1 MESQGLWSQTLI
13 DNMGALAQTFPNQK
27 SAAAA
32 AIVYCIIQWAACFI
46 FPVGIHLRAGG
57 EIYYK
62 ETMGGPAQN
71 LKKVLRL
78 TS

>member
-1 MESQGLWSQTLI
+1 
-13 DNMGALAQTFPNQK
+13 MGALDQTFPNPK

-32 AIVYCIIQWAACFI
+32 AIVFCIIQWTACFI

-62 ETMGGPAQN
+62 ETMGGPS
-71 LKKVLRL
+71 LKKKKVGILAVGMR
-78 TS
+78 